1 MEKGRKKE
9 TEAGRGR
16 ERKIHIISTIRT
28 FHSSRRYSTLHFF
41 PLPSYLSLAFI
52 FLSFFFFSF
61 FLIYPRPFQRIIS
74 CAELLV
80 PGVFSSPLPPIAG
93 RRSIYSKGRPVQCVD
108 SRVSSWLAAK
118 FHFSCVPVPIIT
130 LSSGKEK
137 KREIEREERR
147 QKKKRKMKIASTR
160 TKRHH
165 PGRSRIRGNEL
176 QN

>member
-9 TEAGRGR
+9 TEVERGR

-28 FHSSRRYSTLHFF
+28 FHSPSLFHPSLF
-41 PLPSYLSLAFI
+41 PPSLLSFTR
-52 FLSFFFFSF
+52 FYLSFFLFF
-61 FLIYPRPFQRIIS
+61 FLFPYLSSAVPKNNFLRGTTRPRRLF
-74 CAELLV
+74 
-80 PGVFSSPLPPIAG
+80 LPPSPIAG

-147 QKKKRKMKIASTR
+147 QKKKKMKIASTR
-160 TKRHH
+160 TKRH

>member
-9 TEAGRGR
+9 TEVERGR

-80 PGVFSSPLPPIAG
+80 PGVFSSPLPPHRRPPIDIFKRKAG
-93 RRSIYSKGRPVQCVD
+93 TMRG
-108 SRVSSWLAAK
+108 
-118 FHFSCVPVPIIT
+118 FSCIIVA
-130 LSSGKEK
+130 SSEISFFLRTYNYAFLGKG
-137 KREIEREERR
+137 
-147 QKKKRKMKIASTR
+147 KKKRDRERGKKAKKKNENRIDSYEKTSSRPLANTR
-160 TKRHH
+160 KRAT
-165 PGRSRIRGNEL
+165 EL
-176 QN
+176 N

>member
-41 PLPSYLSLAFI
+41 PFPPIFHSL
-52 FLSFFFFSF
+52 LSFFLSFFSF

-147 QKKKRKMKIASTR
+147 QKKKNENRIDSYEKTSRPLANTRKRAT
-160 TKRHH
+160 
-165 PGRSRIRGNEL
+165 EL
-176 QN
+176 N

>member
-1 MEKGRKKE
+1 MENGRKKE
-9 TEAGRGR
+9 TEAERGR

-80 PGVFSSPLPPIAG
+80 PGVFSSPLPPHRRPPIDIFKRKAG
-93 RRSIYSKGRPVQCVD
+93 TMRG
-108 SRVSSWLAAK
+108 
-118 FHFSCVPVPIIT
+118 FSCIIVA
-130 LSSGKEK
+130 SSEISFFLRTSSYNYAFLGKGK

-147 QKKKRKMKIASTR
+147 QKKKEK
-160 TKRHH
+160 
-165 PGRSRIRGNEL
+165 
-176 QN
+176 